1 MLYESED
8 HGFGGMSYFLDRPK
22 TEQLHPL
29 NITLNSLEIGHSS
42 IQGYRPQ
49 MEDQFIAQTLPDL
62 PDHVLVAV
70 LDGHAGQGAA
80 QFVSRRL
87 PTVLS
92 LTEQF
97 KSYLKM
103 EPKTRGSE
111 AAIDLLSA
119 ALVQAYVNIDSL
131 YEQYENR
138 VRVYNSNIYFFLWLG
153 YTLTYTHLPSLS
165 IICYHDT
172 GSVW

>member
-1 MLYESED
+1 MWRPFHQRPGVFARRRSMTHESQG
-8 HGFGGMSYFLDRPK
+8 HGYGGMSYFLDRPK

-70 LDGHAGQGAA
+70 WDGHAGPGAA

-103 EPKTRGSE
+103 ELSTRGSE

-138 VRVYNSNIYFFLWLG
+138 VRVHDS
-153 YTLTYTHLPSLS
+153 TYKN
-165 IICYHDT
+165 
-172 GSVW
+172 